1 MYLHISDQMTIEE
14 VQDRFRE
21 CFPSLEIFFYTVPG
35 RKTASDNP
43 LQLGKSD
50 RIEYV
55 RRYHYNGAL
64 EIKSWFSVARVE
76 QELKELFDLNAQI
89 FRVDTSGALCH
100 PSLNDE
106 LVPKQ

>member
-1 MYLHISDQMTIEE
+1 MYLHISDHMTIEE

-21 CFPSLEIFFYTVPG
+21 CFPNLEIFFYTIPG
-35 RKTASDNP
+35 KKTTADNP
-43 LQLGKSD
+43 LQLGKRD

-76 QELKELFDLNAQI
+76 KELKELFDLNAQI
-89 FRVDTSGALCH
+89 FRVNANGVLCDA
-100 PSLNDE
+100 SLNDE